1 MITVVR
7 VVIGVIWVLSLLLGR
22 GVWHSA
28 ASFPGSS
35 AVSIWDTTSVSD
47 GEAGESSSVGND
59 RQQPQFDLFGNEI
72 EPAMADYR
80 VDRRGAVYERHAP
93 ETAVPRL
100 GSPVS

>member
-28 ASFPGSS
+28 SFPASS
-35 AVSIWDTTSVSD
+35 AVAISDTTSVSD
-47 GEAGESSSVGND
+47 GEGGESSSVGND
-59 RQQPQFDLFGNEI
+59 RQQPQFDLFGNEV

-80 VDRRGAVYERHAP
+80 VDRRGAMYERHAP

>member
-7 VVIGVIWVLSLLLGR
+7 VLIGVIWVLSLLLGR

-28 ASFPGSS
+28 AFSGSS
-35 AVSIWDTTSVSD
+35 AVAIRDTTSVTD
-47 GEAGESSSVGND
+47 GEGGESSSVGND
-59 RQQPQFDLFGNEI
+59 RRQPQFDLFGNEI

-80 VDRRGAVYERHAP
+80 VDRRGAMYERHAP
-93 ETAVPRL
+93 ETAVPKL

>member
-7 VVIGVIWVLSLLLGR
+7 VLIGVIWVLSLLLGR

-28 ASFPGSS
+28 AFPASS
-35 AVSIWDTTSVSD
+35 AVAISHTTSVSD
-47 GEAGESSSVGND
+47 GEGGESSSVGND
-59 RQQPQFDLFGNEI
+59 RQPPQFDLFGNEI
-72 EPAMADYR
+72 ESAMADYR
-80 VDRRGAVYERHAP
+80 VDRRGAMYERHAP